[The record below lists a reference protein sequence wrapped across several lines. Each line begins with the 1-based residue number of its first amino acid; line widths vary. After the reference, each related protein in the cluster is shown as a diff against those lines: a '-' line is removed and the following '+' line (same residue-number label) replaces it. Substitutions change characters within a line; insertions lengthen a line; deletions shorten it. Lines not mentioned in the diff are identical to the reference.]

1 MGNCW
6 SANKDVI
13 IPVEKKGQ
21 IKTWVNHD
29 RGVKFAWESSN
40 GIIHM
45 SNCDK
50 NNALQ
55 SVLQVLIRVR
65 PVMNFFMCE
74 QMSGKYGKF
83 MNDLLAKAYLPTSG
97 KGMNKFV
104 PGFLSSSEDEINKLL
119 EKEIDHVNETKQ
131 ELYDL

>member
-1 MGNCW
+1 MGLC
-6 SANKDVI
+6 SSKTGI
-13 IPVEKKGQ
+13 TMPVEERG
-21 IKTWVNHD
+21 IKSWVNHN

-40 GIIHM
+40 GIITM

-74 QMSGKYGKF
+74 EMKGKYGKF
-83 MNDLLAKAYLPTSG
+83 MNDLLAKAYRP
-97 KGMNKFV
+97 KK
-104 PGFLSSSEDEINKLL
+104 
-119 EKEIDHVNETKQ
+119 
-131 ELYDL
+131 

>member
-1 MGNCW
+1 MGACV
-6 SANKDVI
+6 STKQGVI
-13 IPVEKKGQ
+13 TPEAENGVKS
-21 IKTWVNHD
+21 WVNHD

-40 GIIHM
+40 GIIRM

-74 QMSGKYGKF
+74 QMNGKYGKF
-83 MNDLLAKAYLPTSG
+83 MNHLLAKAYLPKSA
-97 KGMNKFV
+97 KGMIKFE
-104 PGFLSSSEDEINKLL
+104 PGFLKASEDE
-119 EKEIDHVNETKQ
+119 
-131 ELYDL
+131 